1 MSLREGSDEF
11 LYKNILGH
19 WTMCNSKKGCVEE
32 TVGDRRR
39 EENGDMDW
47 RNNGGSTRSSITSD
61 NIRHF
66 NKFLLKQIHFS
77 NELSQRKFLKC
88 CF

>member
-1 MSLREGSDEF
+1 MNSYIKIF
-11 LYKNILGH
+11 LVIGQCAIL
-19 WTMCNSKKGCVEE
+19 KKGCVEE

-47 RNNGGSTRSSITSD
+47 RNNGGSRRSSITSD

-77 NELSQRKFLKC
+77 NELSQRKFLIC
-88 CF
+88 SF